1 MTEYGHIIN
10 PSYDPSKN
18 KVYEVF
24 CDYFNNPIMTKIKN
38 VENFSMYMVKIHAMI
53 GNAYRYLVIFVDIDS
68 NIIGFN
74 EYMKKL
80 EWVSLQTRTL
90 EDIHHIQTHRYDP
103 KTSISELSQKIFVKD
118 RDEKETKYICEQFPL
133 IVTLLHTRKNYVM
146 QYPNNGSIISAIE
159 TYQTLFNFK

>member
-38 VENFSMYMVKIHAMI
+38 VENFSMYMVKIHSMI

-68 NIIGFN
+68 NIIGFKQ
-74 EYMKKL
+74 YMKKL
-80 EWVSLQTRTL
+80 QWVSLQTRTL
-90 EDIHHIQTHRYDP
+90 EDTHNITVHKYDTR
-103 KTSISELSQKIFVKD
+103 TSLSELSQKIFVKD
-118 RDEKETKYICEQFPL
+118 RDEKQTTYYCEQFPL
-133 IVTLLHTRKNYVM
+133 IVSLIHTRKNYVM
-146 QYPNNGSIISAIE
+146 QYPNNGTIISAIE
-159 TYQTLFNFK
+159 TYQTIFNFK